1 MKLTKKQKKHLYK
14 IIGAGV
20 CFAGGIAAKAFT
32 GLDFGAFK
40 PLMLI
45 PAALFAAAYLLVGLE
60 VLIKAV
66 KGIFH
71 GELLDENF
79 LMAIATVGAIA
90 LGDLSEGVAVMLFYQ
105 IGELFQSVAV
115 SNSRKS
121 ITSLVELR
129 ADHASVERDGEVV
142 SVDPDDVKIG
152 EIIVVKPGERIPL
165 DCEVVEGTSSLD
177 TSALTGESLPRE
189 LAVGDTALAGC
200 VNREGLFRARVTK
213 LAGESTA
220 ARILDLVENASGKKS
235 RYENFITRF
244 ARVYTPCVVAAA
256 VLISVV
262 PPFIFGWNMANF
274 TKWLTQGLS
283 FLVISCP
290 CALVISV
297 PLAFFGGIGG
307 ASKKGI
313 LVKGGNY
320 LEALSDVYAIVFD
333 KTGTLTKGSFR
344 VTELHPENGAD
355 EMTLVTLAAKAESS
369 SSHPIAKSIVEAYT
383 EMSGKAPET
392 GDISDLAEIAGNGVG
407 CVINGRRVHVGNK
420 RMMTS
425 LGLNVPEYAGT
436 VVYAAESVSDGV
448 RYLGS
453 IVIADEPKPTS
464 RAAVEGLKGIG
475 VKKCVMLTG
484 DAPAAAEKAAREIGI
499 TEYRAGLLPDGK
511 IAELEKLIDEKPEKT
526 TIAFVGD
533 GINDAPVLSRADI
546 GIAMGGIGSDAAI
559 EAADVVLMDDDPEKL
574 VDAVEIARKTVR
586 ISRENVIFAL
596 GVKAAI
602 MLIGFLGKMNMWL
615 AVFADV
621 GVAVIAILNSMRT
634 MRCKK

>member
-20 CFAGGIAAKAFT
+20 CFAGGIAVKAFT

-142 SVDPDDVKIG
+142 SVDLKIG

-256 VLISVV
+256 RRATAEMGESVH
-262 PPFIFGWNMANF
+262 
-274 TKWLTQGLS
+274 
-283 FLVISCP
+283 
-290 CALVISV
+290 
-297 PLAFFGGIGG
+297 
-307 ASKKGI
+307 
-313 LVKGGNY
+313 
-320 LEALSDVYAIVFD
+320 
-333 KTGTLTKGSFR
+333 FR
-344 VTELHPENGAD
+344 VEHGELHEVAD
-355 EMTLVTLAAKAESS
+355 
-369 SSHPIAKSIVEAYT
+369 
-383 EMSGKAPET
+383 
-392 GDISDLAEIAGNGVG
+392 
-407 CVINGRRVHVGNK
+407 
-420 RMMTS
+420 
-425 LGLNVPEYAGT
+425 AGT
-436 VVYAAESVSDGV
+436 FLPCHFLSV
-448 RYLGS
+448 
-453 IVIADEPKPTS
+453 
-464 RAAVEGLKGIG
+464 
-475 VKKCVMLTG
+475 
-484 DAPAAAEKAAREIGI
+484 
-499 TEYRAGLLPDGK
+499 RAGYQRSARVLRWHRRGVEEGHTCQGRKLPRG
-511 IAELEKLIDEKPEKT
+511 
-526 TIAFVGD
+526 
-533 GINDAPVLSRADI
+533 
-546 GIAMGGIGSDAAI
+546 
-559 EAADVVLMDDDPEKL
+559 
-574 VDAVEIARKTVR
+574 
-586 ISRENVIFAL
+586 AL
-596 GVKAAI
+596 RR
-602 MLIGFLGKMNMWL
+602 LRDCL
-615 AVFADV
+615 
-621 GVAVIAILNSMRT
+621 R
-634 MRCKK
+634 